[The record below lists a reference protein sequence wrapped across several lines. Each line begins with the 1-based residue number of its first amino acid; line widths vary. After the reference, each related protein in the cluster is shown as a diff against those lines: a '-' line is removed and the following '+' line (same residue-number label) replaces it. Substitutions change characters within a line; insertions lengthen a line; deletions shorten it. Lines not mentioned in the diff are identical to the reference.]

1 MVKVL
6 IQLSRKINMNNFE
19 IDNYKK
25 RMLGAV
31 DNMKINFQ
39 GLRSGRA
46 SSTLVDNITLD
57 AYGQTMKIK
66 DVASVNV
73 LDARSLKISVWD
85 ANLVN
90 SVEKGI
96 INSSLEL
103 TPVSEGQVIR
113 INLPELTAER
123 RNELAKN
130 VRSLAEEAKIAI
142 RNIRQDAMNYLK
154 KLNDEEEEDEVKK
167 FQGDIQKLTDDFVV
181 NITDISKSKENEIMQ
196 I

>member
-1 MVKVL
+1 M
-6 IQLSRKINMNNFE
+6 
-19 IDNYKK
+19 IDFNIDDYKK
-25 RMLGAV
+25 RMLGAIE
-31 DNMKINFQ
+31 NMKVNFQ

-46 SSTLVDNITLD
+46 SSALVDNIALD
-57 AYGQTMKIK
+57 AYGQSMKIK

-73 LDARSLKISVWD
+73 PEARTLKITVWD

-103 TPVSEGQVIR
+103 TPISEGQVIR

-123 RNELAKN
+123 RSDLAKT
-130 VRSLAEEAKIAI
+130 VRSLAEESKIAI
-142 RNIRQDAMNYLK
+142 RNIRQDAMSYLK
-154 KLNDEEEEDEVKK
+154 KLNNEVAEDDIKNY
-167 FQGDIQKLTDDFVV
+167 QDAIQKLTDDFVV
-181 NITDISKSKENEIMQ
+181 NINEVSKSKENEILQ

>member
-1 MVKVL
+1 MSEFD
-6 IQLSRKINMNNFE
+6 IG
-19 IDNYKK
+19 DYKK
-25 RMLGAV
+25 RMLGAI
-31 DNMKINFQ
+31 DNLKTNFQ

-46 SSTLVDNITLD
+46 SSALVDNITLD

-85 ANLVN
+85 ANLVH

-103 TPVSEGQVIR
+103 TPVSEGQIIR

-123 RNELAKN
+123 RSELAKN
-130 VRSLAEEAKIAI
+130 VRSLAEDAKIAI

-154 KLNDEEEEDEVKK
+154 KLNEEVAEDEVKK
-167 FQGDIQKLTDDFVV
+167 FQADIQKLTDDFVG
-181 NITDISKSKENEIMQ
+181 NINDISKSKENEILQ

>member
-1 MVKVL
+1 MSEFD
-6 IQLSRKINMNNFE
+6 IG
-19 IDNYKK
+19 DYKK
-25 RMLGAV
+25 RMLGAI
-31 DNMKINFQ
+31 DNLKTNFQ

-46 SSTLVDNITLD
+46 SSALVDNITLD

-85 ANLVN
+85 SNLVN

-154 KLNDEEEEDEVKK
+154 KLNVEVAEDQVKK
-167 FQGDIQKLTDDFVV
+167 FQDDIQKLTDDFVV
-181 NITDISKSKENEIMQ
+181 NINDISKSKENEILQ

>member
-1 MVKVL
+1 
-6 IQLSRKINMNNFE
+6 MNNFD

-46 SSTLVDNITLD
+46 SSALVDNITLD

-66 DVASVNV
+66 DVASVSV
-73 LDARSLKISVWD
+73 LETRSLKISVWD
-85 ANLVN
+85 SNLVN

-103 TPVSEGQVIR
+103 SPVSEGQVIR

-154 KLNDEEEEDEVKK
+154 KLNDDLAEDEVKK

-181 NITDISKSKENEIMQ
+181 NINDMSKSKENEILQ

>member
-1 MVKVL
+1 MDL
-6 IQLSRKINMNNFE
+6 IQLLRRINM
-19 IDNYKK
+19 IDFNIDDYKK
-25 RMLGAV
+25 RMLGAIE
-31 DNMKINFQ
+31 NMKVNFQ

-46 SSTLVDNITLD
+46 SSALVDNIALD
-57 AYGQTMKIK
+57 AYGQSMKIK

-73 LDARSLKISVWD
+73 PEARTLKITVWD

-103 TPVSEGQVIR
+103 TPISEGQVIR

-123 RNELAKN
+123 RSDLAKT
-130 VRSLAEEAKIAI
+130 VRSLAEESKIAI
-142 RNIRQDAMNYLK
+142 RNIRQDAMSYLK
-154 KLNDEEEEDEVKK
+154 KLNNEVAEDDIKNY
-167 FQGDIQKLTDDFVV
+167 QDAIQKLTDDFVV
-181 NITDISKSKENEIMQ
+181 NINEVSKSKENEILQ

>member
-1 MVKVL
+1 MNDFN
-6 IQLSRKINMNNFE
+6 IN
-19 IDNYKK
+19 DYKK
-25 RMLGAV
+25 RMLGAIE
-31 DNMKINFQ
+31 NMKSNFQ

-46 SSTLVDNITLD
+46 SSALVDNITLD

-73 LDARSLKISVWD
+73 PEARSLKISVWD

-90 SVEKGI
+90 AVEKGI
-96 INSSLEL
+96 INSLLEL

-123 RNELAKN
+123 RSELAKN
-130 VRSLAEEAKIAI
+130 VRSLSEEAKIAI
-142 RNIRQDAMNYLK
+142 RNIRQDAMNFLK
-154 KLNDEEEEDEVKK
+154 KLNDDVAEDDIKN
-167 FQGDIQKLTDDFVV
+167 FQEDIQKLTDSFV
-181 NITDISKSKENEIMQ
+181 ISINEVSKNKENEILQ

>member
-1 MVKVL
+1 
-6 IQLSRKINMNNFE
+6 MNDFD

-25 RMLGAV
+25 RMLGAI

-46 SSTLVDNITLD
+46 SSALVDNITLD

-73 LDARSLKISVWD
+73 FDARSLKISVWD
-85 ANLVN
+85 TNLVN

-130 VRSLAEEAKIAI
+130 VRSLAEEAKISI

-154 KLNDEEEEDEVKK
+154 KLNDDVAEDEVKN
-167 FQGDIQKLTDDFVV
+167 FQADIQKLTDDFVV
-181 NITDISKSKENEIMQ
+181 NINDISKSKENEILQ

>member
-1 MVKVL
+1 
-6 IQLSRKINMNNFE
+6 MNDFN

-25 RMLGAV
+25 RMLGAI

-46 SSTLVDNITLD
+46 SSALVDNITLD

-73 LDARSLKISVWD
+73 LEARSLKISVWD
-85 ANLVN
+85 SNLVN
-90 SVEKGI
+90 AVEKGI

-154 KLNDEEEEDEVKK
+154 KLNDEVAEDEVKK
-167 FQGDIQKLTDDFVV
+167 FQGEIQKLTDDFVV
-181 NITDISKSKENEIMQ
+181 NINDISKSKENEILQ

>member
-1 MVKVL
+1 MSEFD
-6 IQLSRKINMNNFE
+6 IG
-19 IDNYKK
+19 DYKK
-25 RMLGAV
+25 RMLGAI
-31 DNMKINFQ
+31 DNLKTNFQ

-46 SSTLVDNITLD
+46 SSALVDNITLD

-73 LDARSLKISVWD
+73 PEARTLKISVWD

-96 INSSLEL
+96 INSALDL
-103 TPVSEGQVIR
+103 MPISEGQVIR
-113 INLPELTAER
+113 IILPELTSER

-130 VRSLAEEAKIAI
+130 VRALAEEAKIAI
-142 RNIRQDAMNYLK
+142 RNIRQDAMSYLK
-154 KLNDEEEEDEVKK
+154 KLNDEVAEDEIKK
-167 FQGDIQKLTDDFVV
+167 IQSDIQKLTDNYVE
-181 NITDISKSKENEIMQ
+181 NINDVSKQKENEILQ

>member
-1 MVKVL
+1 
-6 IQLSRKINMNNFE
+6 MNDFD
-19 IDNYKK
+19 IDNFKK
-25 RMLGAV
+25 RMLGAI
-31 DNMKINFQ
+31 DNMKVNFQ

-46 SSTLVDNITLD
+46 SSALVDNITLD

-73 LDARSLKISVWD
+73 LEARSLKISVWD
-85 ANLVN
+85 SNLVN

-96 INSSLEL
+96 LNSSLEL
-103 TPVSEGQVIR
+103 TPISEGQVIR

-142 RNIRQDAMNYLK
+142 RNIRQDAMNNLK
-154 KLNDEEEEDEVKK
+154 KLNDEVAEDEVKK

-181 NITDISKSKENEIMQ
+181 NINDISKSKENEILQ

>member
-1 MVKVL
+1 
-6 IQLSRKINMNNFE
+6 MNDFD
-19 IDNYKK
+19 IDNFKK
-25 RMLGAV
+25 RMLGAI

-46 SSTLVDNITLD
+46 SSALVDNITLD

-113 INLPELTAER
+113 INLPDLTAER
-123 RNELAKN
+123 RSELAKN
-130 VRSLAEEAKIAI
+130 VRSLAEESKISI

-154 KLNDEEEEDEVKK
+154 KLNDEVAEDEVKK
-167 FQGDIQKLTDDFVV
+167 FQADIQKLTDDFVG
-181 NITDISKSKENEIMQ
+181 NINDISKSKENEILQ

>member
-1 MVKVL
+1 
-6 IQLSRKINMNNFE
+6 MNDFD
-19 IDNYKK
+19 IDNFKK
-25 RMLGAV
+25 RMLGAI

-46 SSTLVDNITLD
+46 SSALVDNITLD

-73 LDARSLKISVWD
+73 FEARSLKISVWD
-85 ANLVN
+85 SNLVN

-96 INSSLEL
+96 LNSSLEL
-103 TPVSEGQVIR
+103 SPVSEGQVIR

-130 VRSLAEEAKIAI
+130 VMSLAEEAKISI

-154 KLNDEEEEDEVKK
+154 KLNDEVAEDEVKK
-167 FQGDIQKLTDDFVV
+167 FQGEIQKLTDDFVV
-181 NITDISKSKENEIMQ
+181 NINDISKSKENEILQ